1 MTVLKSKTIDRLCCL
16 ALAVMLALTAAVWAG
31 KAAAGRQKTVAVGYE
46 GLFDQR
52 AVHTIDIEMADWE
65 GFIANATREEYAEC
79 AVTIDGTKLA
89 GVGIR
94 AKGNTSLS
102 SVAGL
107 GSQKYSFKIEF
118 DHFVKGRLYQGLDK
132 LSLNNLIYDA
142 TMMKDYLAYTL
153 MGKMEVP
160 SPLCSYAQITVNG
173 EPWGLYLAVE
183 GVEDGFL
190 ERNNLTAGELYKPDS
205 MSFGGGR
212 GNGRDFDFEEFRQ
225 NIEQQLEEGEASD
238 AASDFAAS
246 FGGQAGDF
254 AASGGQSADGFGASG
269 GQSAE
274 DSSGSSG
281 QSAEDFAASSGQ
293 SAEDFSA
300 SFGGQAQQGEDA
312 AAGEARQ
319 RGGFGGFGMGSS
331 DVKLQYIDDDPDSY
345 ANIFDNAKTK
355 VSKKDKARLISA
367 LETLGGEE
375 PREAVFADEVIRYL
389 AVHDFLQ
396 NDDSYTGMIVHNYY
410 LYEENG
416 RLAILPWDYNL
427 AFGAQSMGMG
437 GGSAASLVNSPI
449 DSPVTNGDGS
459 DRPLVSWILQD
470 ADALAQY
477 HAVYDQFV
485 SEIIESGWL
494 KAEIDRVAA
503 LIRPCVEADANSF
516 YTAEEFD
523 AGIDALQTYCAL
535 RGESIRGQLNGTI
548 PSTSAGQQADSS
560 ALVDGSGLSVSAMGA
575 MSMGGNREGGG
586 FGLPGGFAMPG
597 AENGADDKNALGSQ
611 GRRSD
616 TGGSFGGSSGGQS
629 AQDVTPDPDGTPAP
643 EQGAE
648 DPSGGQPSDA
658 KNASGG
664 QPAGTPPP
672 ADTVQP
678 ETAAPEQPQE
688 TGQPEAAPAA
698 NGGPSALNDRS
709 GGFPF
714 GQDTSSR
721 MPWWQLGVFA
731 AVLLLAILLA
741 ARAPGHEH

>member
-16 ALAVMLALTAAVWAG
+16 ALAVMLALIAAVWAG

-46 GLFDQR
+46 GLFDQS

-65 GFIANATREEYAEC
+65 GFIATATQEEYAEC

-107 GSQKYSFKIEF
+107 GSRKYSFKIEF

-225 NIEQQLEEGEASD
+225 NFERQLEEGETSGT
-238 AASDFAAS
+238 ASDFAAS
-246 FGGQAGDF
+246 FGGQAEDF

-274 DSSGSSG
+274 D
-281 QSAEDFAASSGQ
+281 FA
-293 SAEDFSA
+293 A
-300 SFGGQAQQGEDA
+300 SFGGQARQGEDA

-331 DVKLQYIDDDPDSY
+331 DVKLQYIDDDPESY

-367 LETLGGEE
+367 LKTLGGEE

-410 LYEENG
+410 LYEEDG
-416 RLAILPWDYNL
+416 KLAILPWDYNL

-437 GGSAASLVNSPI
+437 GGSGGTSLVNSPI
-449 DSPVTNGDGS
+449 DSPVSNGDGS
-459 DRPLVSWILQD
+459 DRPLVGWILQD

-477 HAVYDQFV
+477 HAVYGQFV

-523 AGIDALQTYCAL
+523 VGIDALQTYCAL

-597 AENGADDKNALGSQ
+597 GESGSDDGNTGPSQ
-611 GRRSD
+611 GRQSD

-629 AQDVTPDPDGTPAP
+629 AQATPDPNSAAAP
-643 EQGAE
+643 DSGAE
-648 DPSGGQPSDA
+648 N
-658 KNASGG
+658 NASGG
-664 QPAGTPPP
+664 QPAGSPPP
-672 ADTVQP
+672 AETAQP
-678 ETAAPEQPQE
+678 ETATPEQPEE
-688 TGQPEAAPAA
+688 TSRPEAAPAA
-698 NGGPSALNDRS
+698 NGEPPARNDRS
-709 GGFPF
+709 GGLSF
-714 GQDTSSR
+714 GEDTADASSR

-731 AVLLLAILLA
+731 AVLLLAILLVV
-741 ARAPGHEH
+741 RAPGHEH